1 MVDNYWKGKKILIT
15 GGTGFIGTH
24 LSKELLLQEV
34 ELIVLDVSPKFALT
48 SNILT
53 NSKKLKL
60 KIFNLL
66 DLDWQ
71 DFLEKEHFDCIFHL
85 AGNAN
90 VNSSVSD
97 PISDF
102 NSNILLSIR
111 ILESLRKISYR
122 GKFIFPSSAAV
133 YGNPKKLPIYEDD
146 PTVPISPYGVS
157 KLTIERYIS
166 IYSKL
171 YGIQAA
177 SIRLFSI
184 YGPGQRKLVIYDL
197 LKKTSQNG
205 SFLNLYGDGSQTRDF
220 IFIQD
225 VINGL
230 LTIAKNGKLNGE
242 VYNLATGVEYSIQD
256 IVEKLSNL
264 LNINPKIIFS
274 GSVRLGEPERWA
286 VNINNLKRLGFK
298 PKTSLEEGLIQTITW
313 FKEENDQF

>member
-1 MVDNYWKGKKILIT
+1 LVDNYWKGKKILIT